1 MKLLSKQAFE
11 TATRYIKQN
20 ADPIN
25 LAWYSY
31 NFEGM
36 STDAFMDVLAKY
48 QYDNGGFGGLV
59 YEYEYNGPMLHD
71 TEHAFRYIFY
81 LKEKP
86 SAEHPVI
93 LKMMQYVLERYLP
106 GLGCWGEL
114 LEPEVNHFAH
124 VPWWGYEGNETTNI
138 ENEDERIKTYS
149 ANGHASFAAF
159 VALYS
164 ELVPQ
169 ELYKDII
176 KYPAEKILRYYDE
189 NSPLF
194 RQSRT
199 DQSHIDEISVPYN
212 MKCFQHFVACLKDTP
227 LADKLS
233 AILRQH
239 PTECMQLDYG
249 KWEDGYEQL
258 PCDIVSTPDSVI
270 YSAVKDLVDESLSY
284 LIRQIKED
292 GAWHLTWRFGED
304 EAFRKLERQY
314 KMHLTMLIL
323 AELNRFGRI
332 ER

>member
-1 MKLLSKQAFE
+1 MEMLSKKGFE
-11 TATRYIKQN
+11 AATRYIKQN

-36 STDAFMDVLAKY
+36 SADEFMDVLAKY

-93 LKMMQYVLERYLP
+93 QKMIKYILEKYIP
-106 GLGCWGEL
+106 SLGCWGEL
-114 LEPEVNHFAH
+114 LEPEVNNFAH
-124 VPWWGYEGNETTNI
+124 VPWWGYAGNETINI
-138 ENEDERIKTYS
+138 ENEDIRIEKYS
-149 ANGHASFAAF
+149 ANGQASFAAF

-169 ELYKDII
+169 DLYKDIV

-199 DQSHIDEISVPYN
+199 DKSHIDEIAVPYN
-212 MKCFQHFVACLKDTP
+212 MKCFQHFVACLKDKP

-233 AILRQH
+233 VILRQH

-249 KWEDGYEQL
+249 KWEDGYEEL

-270 YSAVKDLVDESLSY
+270 YPAVKDLVDESLSY
-284 LIRQIKED
+284 LIRQQKDD
-292 GAWHLTWRFGED
+292 GAWHLTWHFGAG
-304 EAFRKLERQY
+304 EAFGILERQY
-314 KMHLTMLIL
+314 EMHLTMLIL

-332 ER
+332 EK